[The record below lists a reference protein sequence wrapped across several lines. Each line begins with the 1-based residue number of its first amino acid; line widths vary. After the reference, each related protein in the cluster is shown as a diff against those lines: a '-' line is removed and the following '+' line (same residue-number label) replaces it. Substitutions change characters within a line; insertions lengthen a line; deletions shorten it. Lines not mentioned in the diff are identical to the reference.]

1 VDSDGK
7 YVPIEVEQD
16 YGVASGTTIRFKDLW
31 PTETDH
37 VACNVL
43 YTLTAEDASVQDA
56 LTLYPEMFGKAFP
69 RQMALVGIDTS
80 KTPNVQPGRYKVTL
94 GATTVGTGPNTQVA
108 QTVTQEAL
116 VILLA
121 DPECED
127 DKVTYAV
134 STATLKAVGTG
145 VEVALNTVQTRT
157 IAFSS
162 VPEKCAQWLTYEHSI
177 DEAEWA

>member
-1 VDSDGK
+1 VDSDGE

-16 YGVASGTTIRFKDLW
+16 YGLANGAYNRFKDLW
-31 PTETDH
+31 PTEADH

-56 LTLYPEMFGKAFP
+56 LTFYPEVNGKRLP
-69 RQMALVGIDTS
+69 RQMATVGIDTS

-127 DKVTYAV
+127 NNV
-134 STATLKAVGTG
+134 
-145 VEVALNTVQTRT
+145 
-157 IAFSS
+157 
-162 VPEKCAQWLTYEHSI
+162 
-177 DEAEWA
+177 